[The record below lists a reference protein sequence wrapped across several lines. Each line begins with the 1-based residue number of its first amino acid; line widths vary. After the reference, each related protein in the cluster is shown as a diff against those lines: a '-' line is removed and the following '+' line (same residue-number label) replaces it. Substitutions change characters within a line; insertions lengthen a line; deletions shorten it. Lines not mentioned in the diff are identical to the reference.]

1 MSMLWTRTPT
11 PRSTIGSPPVAPS
24 SPEAGRQPAPPAT
37 PTGRLGP
44 AAADGEG
51 GDRGGTDHSG
61 TDHSGTDRSGTDRG
75 GAGTTV
81 AAAALVGLLLLP
93 FLPLVLASLSQGY
106 FHPQLLPETWSLR
119 AWRLVLAPGAGTWVA
134 LRDSLVVAAGVTLVS
149 LVVAVPAGRVLG
161 TRSFRGRRA
170 VEVVLLLPVL
180 VPGIAVA
187 IGLHVTFLRLG
198 LAGTL
203 PGVVLVHLVPATPY
217 VVLLSAGVFAN
228 ADLGLEDQARTL
240 GANRR
245 QVAWS
250 VTRPLVAPGLAVAA
264 LFGFLV
270 SWGQYATTLVVGG
283 GRVVTLPILLFAS
296 AAGGDTAVT
305 AATALVHALPAVALL
320 VATARILGRD
330 VPTLGGA
337 R

>member
-1 MSMLWTRTPT
+1 MSALGTRPLL
-11 PRSTIGSPPVAPS
+11 PGAPA
-24 SPEAGRQPAPPAT
+24 PDGVRGRGEPAGPAGRAGPHRPPGGDAT
-37 PTGRLGP
+37 AAASAGVEGRRRLGP
-44 AAADGEG
+44 
-51 GDRGGTDHSG
+51 
-61 TDHSGTDRSGTDRG
+61 
-75 GAGTTV
+75 TV
-81 AAAALVGLLLLP
+81 WAALLIALLLLP
-93 FLPLVLASLSQGY
+93 FVPLVLASFSQAY
-106 FHPQLLPETWSLR
+106 FHPQVVPQTWSLR
-119 AWRLVLAPGAGTWVA
+119 AWGLVLGPGAGTWAA
-134 LRDSLVVAAGVTLVS
+134 LRDSV
-149 LVVAVPAGRVLG
+149 VVAVAVTGVSLIVAIPAGRVLA
-161 TRSFRGRRA
+161 TRRFRGRRA
-170 VEVVLLLPVL
+170 VEMVLLLPVL

-198 LAGTL
+198 LAGSL

-240 GANRR
+240 GASPW

-283 GRVVTLPILLFAS
+283 GQVVTLPMLLFAS
-296 AAGGDTAVT
+296 AAGGDVAVT
-305 AATALVHALPAVALL
+305 AATALVHGLPALVLL
-320 VATARILGRD
+320 VVTARVLGRGAAT
-330 VPTLGGA
+330 VGGG

>member
-1 MSMLWTRTPT
+1 MSALGTQPMVREVQGPFGPSASGGDLRP
-11 PRSTIGSPPVAPS
+11 GPPGEVA
-24 SPEAGRQPAPPAT
+24 ARDV
-37 PTGRLGP
+37 
-44 AAADGEG
+44 AAEL
-51 GDRGGTDHSG
+51 DRGGVG
-61 TDHSGTDRSGTDRG
+61 P
-75 GAGTTV
+75 TV
-81 AAAALVGLLLLP
+81 WAAVLVALLLLP
-93 FLPLVLASLSQGY
+93 LLPLLLASFSRAW
-106 FHPQLLPETWSLR
+106 FHPQVLPETWSLR
-119 AWRLVLAPGAGTWVA
+119 AWSIVLAPGAGTWTA
-134 LRDSLVVAAGVTLVS
+134 LRDSVTVAAAVTVVS

-161 TRSFRGRRA
+161 TRRFRGRRA

-187 IGLHVTFLRLG
+187 IGLHVTFLRFG

-228 ADLGLEDQARTL
+228 ADLSLEAQARTL

-264 LFGFLV
+264 LFGFLA

-305 AATALVHALPAVALL
+305 AATTLVHALPAVVLL
-320 VATARILGRD
+320 VVTARLLGRD
-330 VPTLGGA
+330 VATMGGA

>member
-1 MSMLWTRTPT
+1 MERRRRYGPTLW
-11 PRSTIGSPPVAPS
+11 
-24 SPEAGRQPAPPAT
+24 
-37 PTGRLGP
+37 
-44 AAADGEG
+44 
-51 GDRGGTDHSG
+51 
-61 TDHSGTDRSGTDRG
+61 
-75 GAGTTV
+75 
-81 AAAALVGLLLLP
+81 AALLIALLLLP
-93 FLPLVLASLSQGY
+93 FLPLVLASFSQAY
-106 FHPQLLPETWSLR
+106 FHPQVVPQTWSLR
-119 AWRLVLAPGAGTWVA
+119 AWGLVLGPGAGTWAA
-134 LRDSLVVAAGVTLVS
+134 LRDSVVVAVAVTAVS
-149 LVVAVPAGRVLG
+149 LVVAIPAGRVLA
-161 TRSFRGRRA
+161 TRGFRGRRA

-198 LAGTL
+198 LAGSL

-228 ADLGLEDQARTL
+228 ADLGLEAQARTL
-240 GANRR
+240 GASPW

-283 GRVVTLPILLFAS
+283 GQVVTLPMLLFAS
-296 AAGGDTAVT
+296 AAGGDVAVT
-305 AATALVHALPAVALL
+305 AATALVHGLPALVLL
-320 VATARILGRD
+320 VVTARVLGRG
-330 VPTLGGA
+330 VVAVGGV

>member
-1 MSMLWTRTPT
+1 MSALGTRPLLPGTP
-11 PRSTIGSPPVAPS
+11 GLDGVAGH
-24 SPEAGRQPAPPAT
+24 AGPDRAPTAGGT
-37 PTGRLGP
+37 EDTR
-44 AAADGEG
+44 AADAKGP
-51 GDRGGTDHSG
+51 RRLVPTLW
-61 TDHSGTDRSGTDRG
+61 
-75 GAGTTV
+75 
-81 AAAALVGLLLLP
+81 AALLIVALLLP
-93 FLPLVLASLSQGY
+93 FVPLVLASFSRAY
-106 FHPQLLPETWSLR
+106 FHPQVLPETWSLR
-119 AWRLVLAPGAGTWVA
+119 AWGLVLGPGAGTWAA
-134 LRDSLVVAAGVTLVS
+134 LRDSI
-149 LVVAVPAGRVLG
+149 VVAVAVTAVSLLVAIPAGRVLA
-161 TRSFRGRRA
+161 THRFRGRRA

-198 LAGTL
+198 LTGSL

-228 ADLGLEDQARTL
+228 ADLGLEAQARTL
-240 GANRR
+240 GASPR

-283 GRVVTLPILLFAS
+283 GQVVTLPILLFAS
-296 AAGGDTAVT
+296 AAGGDVAVT
-305 AATALVHALPAVALL
+305 AATALVHGLPALALL
-320 VATARILGRD
+320 VVTARVLGRG
-330 VPTLGGA
+330 VATLGGP